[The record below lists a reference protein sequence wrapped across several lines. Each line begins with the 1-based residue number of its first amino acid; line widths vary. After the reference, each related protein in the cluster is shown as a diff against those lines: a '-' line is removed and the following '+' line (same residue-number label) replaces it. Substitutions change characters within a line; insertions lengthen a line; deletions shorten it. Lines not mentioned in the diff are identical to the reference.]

1 MVKKII
7 TRKKFISTVIA
18 GLTGIKMIPY
28 LRNGNMQENFIRH
41 SVGKTGI
48 MVPSVCFGATRTN
61 DESLIKY
68 AIDKGFNF
76 FDTGRSYANGNN
88 ERLVGRAVSG
98 IRNNVV
104 IQSKIRLDPN
114 ELPSEG
120 KGKKGAEEIKS
131 ALNSKLEASLKA
143 LNSDYID
150 ILLYH
155 DASLENL
162 LFHSEVMKFFNGLKS
177 SGVVKACGFS
187 THNDLM
193 NLHERNNRE
202 LFYDVIMVPFNHK
215 GSFVHSVT
223 GNFSEWDQNR
233 LISAL
238 TEAGSKGI
246 GVIAMKT
253 CSGGKYSPSPDVEP
267 GYPEAVRWVIRHS
280 FISSAA
286 VAMANFEQVNE
297 YIPLLNGL

>member
-1 MVKKII
+1 MTNKIF
-7 TRKKFISTVIA
+7 TRKKFISTAVA
-18 GLTGIKMIPY
+18 GLAGINIIPHFRSGKVEEIPRY
-28 LRNGNMQENFIRH
+28 RSI
-41 SVGKTGI
+41 GKTGI
-48 MVPSVCFGATRTN
+48 MASPVCFGATRTN

-68 AIDKGFNF
+68 AIDKGFTF
-76 FDTGRSYANGNN
+76 IDTGRSYANGNN

-98 IRNNVV
+98 IRNKVV
-104 IQSKIRLDPN
+104 IQSKLRLDPN
-114 ELPSEG
+114 ELPAEG
-120 KGKKGAEEIKS
+120 KGKKGAEEIRI
-131 ALNSKLEASLKA
+131 ALNSKLEASLMA
-143 LNSDYID
+143 LGSDYID

-155 DASLENL
+155 DASMENL
-162 LFHSEVMKFFNGLKS
+162 LFHTEVMRFFADLKS
-177 SGVVKACGFS
+177 SGVIKACGFS

-193 NLHERNNRE
+193 NLHERNNIE
-202 LFYDVIMVPFNHK
+202 LFYDVIMIPFNHK

-223 GNFSEWDQNR
+223 GNFAEWDQSR

-238 TEAGSKGI
+238 TEAGRKGI

-297 YIPLLNGL
+297 HVPLLND

>member
-1 MVKKII
+1 MPDLQELKL
-7 TRKKFISTVIA
+7 FHISRVE
-18 GLTGIKMIPY
+18 KWK
-28 LRNGNMQENFIRH
+28 RNLQDRSI
-41 SVGKTGI
+41 GKTGI
-48 MVPSVCFGATRTN
+48 KVAPVCFGATRTN

-68 AIDKGFNF
+68 AIDKGFTF
-76 FDTGRSYANGNN
+76 IDTGRSYANGNN

-98 IRNNVV
+98 IRNKVV
-104 IQSKIRLDPN
+104 IQSKLRLDPN
-114 ELPSEG
+114 ELPAEG

-143 LNSDYID
+143 LGSDYID

-162 LFHSEVMKFFNGLKS
+162 LFHPEVMRFFTDLKS
-177 SGVVKACGFS
+177 SGVIKACGFS

-193 NLHERNNRE
+193 NLHERNNNE

-223 GNFSEWDQNR
+223 GNFSEWDQSR
-233 LISAL
+233 LIAAL
-238 TEAGSKGI
+238 TEAGKKGI

-253 CSGGKYSPSPDVEP
+253 CSGGKYSPSQDVAPD
-267 GYPEAVRWVIRHS
+267 YPEAVKWVIRHS
-280 FISSAA
+280 YISSAA

-297 YIPLLNGL
+297 YIPLLNDF

>member
-1 MVKKII
+1 MANKIF
-7 TRKKFISTVIA
+7 TRKKFISTAVA
-18 GLTGIKMIPY
+18 GLAGINIIPHFRSSKVREIPRY
-28 LRNGNMQENFIRH
+28 RSI
-41 SVGKTGI
+41 GKTGI
-48 MVPSVCFGATRTN
+48 IVAPVCFGATRTN

-68 AIDKGFNF
+68 AIDKGFSF
-76 FDTGRSYANGNN
+76 LDTGRSYANGNN
-88 ERLVGRAVSG
+88 EKLIGRAVSG
-98 IRNNVV
+98 IRNKVV
-104 IQSKIRLDPN
+104 IQSKLRLDPN
-114 ELPSEG
+114 ELPAEG
-120 KGKKGAEEIKS
+120 KGKKGAEEIKN
-131 ALNSKLEASLKA
+131 ALNSKLEASLMA
-143 LNSDYID
+143 LGSDYID

-155 DASLENL
+155 DASMENL
-162 LFHSEVMKFFNGLKS
+162 LFHPEVMRFFADLKS
-177 SGVVKACGFS
+177 SGVIKACGFS

-193 NLHERNNRE
+193 NLHERNNIE

-223 GNFSEWDQNR
+223 GNFSEWDQSR

-238 TEAGSKGI
+238 TEAGRKGI

-286 VAMANFEQVNE
+286 VAMSNFEQVNE
-297 YIPLLNGL
+297 HASLLND